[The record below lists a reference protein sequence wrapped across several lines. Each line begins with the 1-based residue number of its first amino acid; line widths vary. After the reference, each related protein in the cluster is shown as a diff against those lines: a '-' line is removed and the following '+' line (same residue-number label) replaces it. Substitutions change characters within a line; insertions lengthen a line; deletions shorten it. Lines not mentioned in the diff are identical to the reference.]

1 MQEIQGPLY
10 TETNVCSP
18 IELLA
23 MRGRKPHSF
32 AIAPADVPVLQQW
45 ARSQT
50 RPWYQVQ
57 HARMVLAVAEGER
70 IQRVASQVDCDP
82 TTIWRVCR
90 QYEQGGIAGA
100 VARAPR
106 PGRPLRL
113 SPPATG
119 PDCPIGLPGTR
130 G

>member
-10 TETNVCSP
+10 TEMNVCSP
-18 IELLA
+18 IELIP

-32 AIAPADVPVLQQW
+32 TITPADVLVLQQL

-57 HARMVLAVAEGER
+57 HARIVLAVAEGER
-70 IQRVASQVDCDP
+70 IQRVASQGDCDP
-82 TTIWRVCR
+82 TTIWRLCR
-90 QYEQGGIAGA
+90 RYEQQGLAGV

-106 PGRPLRL
+106 TGRPLRI

-119 PDCPIGLPGTR
+119 PDCPIGLPGT
-130 G
+130 GG